1 MALKNKAELLISLLY
16 AGSES
21 SINRSIEGITRLEK
35 MLFLL
40 EVDQGLLSKATKPDS
55 FNFVPFK
62 MGPWSQDVYDE
73 LDFLDSLDLIE
84 RTDAGTIQEEDIVH
98 NDELFDSLTLD
109 KYQKNE
115 AALFD
120 KETEKF
126 SLSQEGIFIAKKI
139 WAQLDESEREKIQM
153 LKKKF
158 NRMNL
163 SQFLR
168 YVYKKYPQYASRS
181 EIKDYLGV

>member
-109 KYQKNE
+109 KYQK
-115 AALFD
+115 
-120 KETEKF
+120 K
-126 SLSQEGIFIAKKI
+126 
-139 WAQLDESEREKIQM
+139 
-153 LKKKF
+153 
-158 NRMNL
+158 
-163 SQFLR
+163 
-168 YVYKKYPQYASRS
+168 
-181 EIKDYLGV
+181 

>member
-1 MALKNKAELLISLLY
+1 MALQNKAYLLISLLY
-16 AGSES
+16 AGDGKT
-21 SINRSIEGITRLEK
+21 NQSIEGITRLEK

-40 EVDQGLLSKATKPDS
+40 KIDEGFLSDVPNEDN

-62 MGPWSQDVYDE
+62 MGPWSQEVYDE
-73 LDFLDSLDLIE
+73 LDFLDSLGLIKKNK
-84 RTDAGTIQEEDIVH
+84 TGQTQEEDVIH
-98 NDELFDSLTLD
+98 SDELFDSLTLD

-115 AALFD
+115 AAFFD
-120 KETEKF
+120 KSTETF
-126 SLSQEGIFIAKKI
+126 ALSGKGVEVAKKL
-139 WAQLDESEREKIQM
+139 WVKLDEDEQKKIKM

-163 SQFLR
+163 KQFLR
-168 YVYKKYPQYASRS
+168 YVYKKHPQYASKS